1 MEIVKLHYPLAEN
14 VGSKEKIVLA
24 MGFFDGVHL
33 GHQDVLHQAKQK
45 AQELGAKFCVLTYD
59 HHPAIVYK
67 QLNAHEKRY
76 LTLYDEKMRI
86 FESLG
91 VDRVYYTNYTY
102 AFQNQTEQEFV
113 DNFIKRFN
121 AVAVVAGF
129 DHTYGGTNT
138 ADMKHLPKYSDG
150 KFEVITAKPVELADE
165 KVSSSRIRQALDNC
179 NIELADQLLGRP
191 FRSSGVVVHG
201 REVGRLLGYPT
212 ANVEHS
218 ELQWLPNVGI
228 YIVRVEVAG
237 KQHIAMASV
246 GHNVTFSDTLPMTIE
261 INILDFNQ
269 NIYGETL
276 IVDWLSHIRDEVKF
290 ETTEQLTEQ
299 LYADEVFTRDY
310 LKLHPEI
317 ISTH

>member
-1 MEIVKLHYPLAEN
+1 MEIVKLHYPLADN

-33 GHQDVLHQAKQK
+33 GHQDVINKAKQIAEK
-45 AQELGAKFCVLTYD
+45 SGAKLAVLTYD

-67 QLNAHEKRY
+67 QLNDHEKRY
-76 LTLYDEKMRI
+76 LTMYEEKMRI

-102 AFQNQTEQEFV
+102 AFQAQSEQEFV

-121 AVAVVAGF
+121 AITVVAGF
-129 DHTYGGTNT
+129 DHTYGGTDT
-138 ADMKHLPKYSDG
+138 ADMKHLPDYSDG
-150 KFEVITAKPVELADE
+150 KFNVVTADPIEFEGE
-165 KVSSSRIRQALDNC
+165 KVSSTRIRKALDDCDVN
-179 NIELADQLLGRP
+179 LTTHLLGRP
-191 FRSSGVVVHG
+191 FRSQGYVVHG

-228 YIVRVEVAG
+228 YVVRVQVG
-237 KQHIAMASV
+237 DQQHIAMASV
-246 GHNVTFSDTLPMTIE
+246 GHNVTFSDKLPMTIE

-269 NIYGETL
+269 NIYGET
-276 IVDWLSHIRDEVKF
+276 ITVDWLDYIRGEVKF
-290 ETTEQLTEQ
+290 ATTEQLTKQ
-299 LYADEVFTRDY
+299 LYEDELYTRDY
-310 LKLHPEI
+310 LKRHPEI